1 MQISCTQVIG
11 LNVNGG
17 VLGRVMGGDDTS
29 FGDIGWQSVLL
40 VVFPV
45 KGSREAFI
53 WMFEM
58 VLPRV
63 RSYTQGGG

>member
-1 MQISCTQVIG
+1 MSM
-11 LNVNGG
+11 GG
-17 VLGRVMGGDDTS
+17 VLGRVMDGNDTG
-29 FGDIGWQSVLL
+29 FGNIGWQSVLL

-45 KGSREAFI
+45 KGSHEASI

-58 VLPRV
+58 VLPHV